1 MYRLLAWSAFF
12 ALVAGAPAPSDASD
26 ASSTASAPAASET
39 VPLASDNPN
48 GILWLPDTDI
58 TPEAIRGSLGATVLG
73 PQNVEIDRQNADLLA
88 PPTTDAGDV

>member
-1 MYRLLAWSAFF
+1 MHPCLFLSVF
-12 ALVAGAPAPSDASD
+12 LVAVASAPAPSETPDAS
-26 ASSTASAPAASET
+26 AVSSALAASET

-48 GILWLPDTDI
+48 NILWLPDTDI
-58 TPEAIRGSLGATVLG
+58 VPEAIRGSLGATVLG